1 MTAATM
7 LSTLRKPKAVRMMSF
22 ILLLVASERALES
35 LNLAEATM
43 ALKWRLIFLAQFP
56 EHEDSAPLSPSHP
69 LGECADDFIGTGLEV
84 QTQVFLEDIGAVEF
98 GIGFGEELALGLL
111 FFRQMLRVFE
121 QGIADV
127 FYRLCLF
134 LLHRLALCRLARFV
148 PGLTFFLPTGLS
160 DQASRRTCSRASVAQ
175 ETTWKG
181 SMHRWT
187 QYSSTQEAI
196 HPTPSAET

>member
-84 QTQVFLEDIGAVEF
+84 QTQIFLEDVGAVEF
-98 GIGFGEELALGLL
+98 GTGFGEELQLGLL
-111 FFRQMLRVFE
+111 VFRQMLRVFE

-134 LLHRLALCRLARFV
+134 LLHRLALCRPA
-148 PGLTFFLPTGLS
+148 
-160 DQASRRTCSRASVAQ
+160 
-175 ETTWKG
+175 
-181 SMHRWT
+181 
-187 QYSSTQEAI
+187 
-196 HPTPSAET
+196 